1 MANTIKGV
9 ITILT
14 LGVMLA
20 GDGTAG
26 LDGTPGLFMVAVP
39 TATSAVMILA
49 SDGIRAP
56 ITYRLMQHRNR
67 RGDGG
72 ATTLSFRTESELGA
86 SRRRSSL
93 SCSEPRRSV
102 NRNLG
107 QATQIR

>member
-1 MANTIKGV
+1 MANTTKGV

-26 LDGTPGLFMVAVP
+26 LDGTPGLFMVVVAM
-39 TATSAVMILA
+39 ATSAVMTLA

-56 ITYRLMQHRNR
+56 ITYRLMQRRNR

-72 ATTLSFRTESELGA
+72 ATTSSFRTEIEFGA
-86 SRRRSSL
+86 SR
-93 SCSEPRRSV
+93 
-102 NRNLG
+102 
-107 QATQIR
+107 